1 MLLFAIQFLWWTILK
16 IEEFGI
22 GSTNNPLI
30 DSFLYSHH
38 LFAWCCIDIWWEIG
52 SENFPLS
59 LELSSNQVQT
69 WNNHDLMTG
78 IFQYLILL
86 CFTLSSHWLPV
97 IFSFVLIGHY
107 HNSNKKSSDLKK
119 KKNNTQIVHVPISSC
134 LLVVHSL
141 TKSSRMT
148 PSTTLDLLVNLN
160 QQ

>member
-1 MLLFAIQFLWWTILK
+1 MLLSAMQFLWWTILTIK
-16 IEEFGI
+16 EFGI
-22 GSTNNPLI
+22 RSTNNPLI

-52 SENFPLS
+52 PENFPLS
-59 LELSSNQVQT
+59 LELWSNQVQT

-107 HNSNKKSSDLKK
+107 HNSNKTFVKK
-119 KKNNTQIVHVPISSC
+119 KKKKYSDCTCTYQLLSSC
-134 LLVVHSL
+134 C
-141 TKSSRMT
+141 
-148 PSTTLDLLVNLN
+148 TLIDHVFWGDTFYPFGPVS
-160 QQ
+160 

>member
-107 HNSNKKSSDLKK
+107 HNSNKTFGKK
-119 KKNNTQIVHVPISSC
+119 KLRFYMYLSAPVFLLYTHWPC
-134 LLVVHSL
+134 LQGSH
-141 TKSSRMT
+141 
-148 PSTTLDLLVNLN
+148 LLPL
-160 QQ
+160 QTCSEII

>member
-16 IEEFGI
+16 IEEFVI
-22 GSTNNPLI
+22 RSTNNPLI
-30 DSFLYSHH
+30 DIFLYSHH

-52 SENFPLS
+52 PENFPLS
-59 LELSSNQVQT
+59 LELWSNQVQT

-107 HNSNKKSSDLKK
+107 HNSNKTFVKK
-119 KKNNTQIVHVPISSC
+119 KKKNTQIVHVPISSC

-141 TKSSRMT
+141 TMSSGVT
-148 PSTTLDLLVNLN
+148 PSTPLNLLVNNLN
-160 QQ
+160 HQ

>member
-1 MLLFAIQFLWWTILK
+1 MLLFAIQFLWWTILTIK
-16 IEEFGI
+16 EFGI
-22 GSTNNPLI
+22 RSTNNPLI

-52 SENFPLS
+52 PENFPLS
-59 LELSSNQVQT
+59 LELWSNQVQT

-107 HNSNKKSSDLKK
+107 HNSNKTFVKK
-119 KKNNTQIVHVPISSC
+119 KKKNTQIVHVPISSC

-141 TKSSRMT
+141 TMSSGMT
-148 PSTTLDLLVNLN
+148 PSTTSDLLGNNSN